1 MSLTSIKETIID
13 NLFKQQ
19 QTISI
24 KQLYPNNETLS
35 PNYNINIYN

>member
-24 KQLYPNNETLS
+24 KQLYPNSETLS